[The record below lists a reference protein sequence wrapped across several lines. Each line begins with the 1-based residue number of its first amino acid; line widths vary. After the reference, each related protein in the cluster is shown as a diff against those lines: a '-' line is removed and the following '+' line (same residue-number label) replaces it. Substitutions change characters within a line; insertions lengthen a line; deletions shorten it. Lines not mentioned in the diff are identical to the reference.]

1 MPDKKQDLI
10 DQRLQD
16 LNNDGVDR
24 RGFLKWYKKSIPL
37 QMEYG
42 LETLVLTG

>member
-10 DQRLQD
+10 DQTLQN

-24 RGFLKWYKKSIPL
+24 RGFLKC
-37 QMEYG
+37 MA
-42 LETLVLTG
+42 